1 LSSIDELW
9 MRHIDAMTQ
18 LREAV
23 AFEWYAQRNPLIV
36 YKEKAFQKF
45 EDLIN
50 EIEYKVVKAIFSVK
64 KIIQVQQIDLSSQ
77 NLQIGNWNVNIS
89 LPQGQGGVKS
99 NTNPLFA
106 NPNAWNPLFNQP
118 NSWSSW
124 EVKKTKIRI

>member
-1 LSSIDELW
+1 

-23 AFEWYAQRNPLIV
+23 AFEWYAQKNPLVV
-36 YKEKAFQKF
+36 YKERAFEKF

-77 NLQIGNWNVNIS
+77 NLQVGNWNIS
-89 LPQGQGGVKS
+89 LSQWREMSEGQGGVKN
-99 NTNPLFA
+99 NTNPLFV
-106 NPNAWNPLFNQP
+106 NPNVWWWNPLFNQP
-118 NSWSSW
+118 NSSSSNND
-124 EVKKTKIRI
+124 VKKTKIRV